1 MCECEGSRPGGLP
14 VAIKDRSRSSGARR
28 TNPVKS
34 VKPSQIQSK
43 TVKILL
49 KMVIV
54 TRVFRSLPT
63 RHRSL
68 LATARSRAPD
78 TSCSTS
84 ALRVPALTAVKTLKD
99 QSKTVKILLN
109 TSQIRSKILLNGHCH
124 AWLIARC
131 YLLTTECS
139 RRVDRVSHPHRTNP
153 SPARALTPRR
163 PTAKINAKAI
173 L

>member
-1 MCECEGSRPGGLP
+1 MYFFVRFGRKSQWYPLAIFRENVNSENLGNDWCVSVKAPAQGGVP

-84 ALRVPALTAVKTLKD
+84 ALRVPALTAVKTLKY

-109 TSQIRSKILLNGHCH
+109 TSQNPIVQNCSV
-124 AWLIARC
+124 LI
-131 YLLTTECS
+131 Y
-139 RRVDRVSHPHRTNP
+139 
-153 SPARALTPRR
+153 
-163 PTAKINAKAI
+163 
-173 L
+173 

>member
-1 MCECEGSRPGGLP
+1 
-14 VAIKDRSRSSGARR
+14 
-28 TNPVKS
+28 
-34 VKPSQIQSK
+34 
-43 TVKILL
+43 
-49 KMVIV
+49 MVIV

-109 TSQIRSKILLNGHCH
+109 TSQIRSKIQSFKIVVSSSIKMPRRRTDEEVDCHITLKSNGPVSDYLKNSYFDLLVKTNTKLQCPICLEEDLLCCKNCFCLLNCGHAMH
-124 AWLIARC
+124 LHE
-131 YLLTTECS
+131 YL
-139 RRVDRVSHPHRTNP
+139 
-153 SPARALTPRR
+153 
-163 PTAKINAKAI
+163 KISKCPVCRK
-173 L
+173 